1 MFVIATSGSLLHLI
15 TEAFAHPIEVK
26 VGTIDCQFLFAVQVL
41 GMLLQSSSECKIHGS
56 MACCYNRQC

>member
-15 TEAFAHPIEVK
+15 TEALAYPIEVS
-26 VGTIDCQFLFAVQVL
+26 VGAIDSPFLFAVQVL

-56 MACCYNRQC
+56 MAYCYNRQC